1 MMKTGFNLLL
11 GLSVVYKSITKSPI
25 DVSKRTAILLKRS
38 YLPYNQNSNLSS
50 HKKVTW
56 IKIFILCAALG
67 RGDQFPAQ
75 PASPYFNKRSKDMAF
90 PVVCGMP

>member
-1 MMKTGFNLLL
+1 MKTGFDLLL

-38 YLPYNQNSNLSS
+38 CLPYNQNSILFS
-50 HKKVTW
+50 HKKKWPGSRFYV
-56 IKIFILCAALG
+56 KVV
-67 RGDQFPAQ
+67 RRDQFPNQ

-90 PVVCGMP
+90 PVVCDMP